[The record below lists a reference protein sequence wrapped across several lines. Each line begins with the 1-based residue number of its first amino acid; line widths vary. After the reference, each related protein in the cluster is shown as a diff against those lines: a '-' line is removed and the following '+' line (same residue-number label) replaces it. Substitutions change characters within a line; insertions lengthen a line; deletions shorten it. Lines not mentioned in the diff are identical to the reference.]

1 MKKERIK
8 SAVLTVLVISSLLLT
23 GQIWFNQRL
32 WPEGYNFF
40 VNIRASAYETVAG
53 LFGAPA
59 AEEHGQASILEPITL
74 AAYTV
79 KDLDHVMAVINE
91 SYESFDVINDYIS
104 STVTLALTRDAENI
118 TKVTEE
124 AWQKALFTRGLYV
137 DYGVAYNTATF
148 SQVLG
153 VAASPLSEHVQTLRQ
168 IIITAEDSLFS
179 TVSVYVMDEAA
190 QTFYKISTGLEKGEL
205 GTYLSILA
213 EEASPYRR
221 FSFMNNLNAPP
232 GMAGEAVYAPY
243 LVLSEEKS
251 KYPVL
256 KAENPVF
263 REDEPNMNAFA
274 VEKLL
279 KVFSINPKTVMRY
292 TDADENIIFVQS
304 QATLKVST
312 DGVMTYTTVA
322 GSKGLAIE
330 GVGTGTAAAA
340 DVLTQGAKLPIGVLN
355 AVSSGEGTKL
365 YLSGLEENQGSYI
378 VTFDYMHNGTPVC
391 LGGEFAGRNAVRMEF
406 EGGYLKNYTQIL
418 RSYEQIEHE
427 TTVESTYDAVD
438 QIFEKIED
446 TDERRREIASVFVAY
461 DDDGGNGEKQPVWF
475 LKQEG
480 EAEYKK

>member
-1 MKKERIK
+1 MRRI
-8 SAVLTVLVISSLLLT
+8 
-23 GQIWFNQRL
+23 
-32 WPEGYNFF
+32 
-40 VNIRASAYETVAG
+40 
-53 LFGAPA
+53 
-59 AEEHGQASILEPITL
+59 
-74 AAYTV
+74 
-79 KDLDHVMAVINE
+79 
-91 SYESFDVINDYIS
+91 
-104 STVTLALTRDAENI
+104 
-118 TKVTEE
+118 
-124 AWQKALFTRGLYV
+124 
-137 DYGVAYNTATF
+137 
-148 SQVLG
+148 
-153 VAASPLSEHVQTLRQ
+153 
-168 IIITAEDSLFS
+168 
-179 TVSVYVMDEAA
+179 
-190 QTFYKISTGLEKGEL
+190 
-205 GTYLSILA
+205 
-213 EEASPYRR
+213 
-221 FSFMNNLNAPP
+221 
-232 GMAGEAVYAPY
+232 

-330 GVGTGTAAAA
+330 GIGAGAAAAA

-418 RSYEQIEHE
+418 RSYEQIERE
-427 TTVESTYDAVD
+427 TTVEPRMTRST
-438 QIFEKIED
+438 
-446 TDERRREIASVFVAY
+446 R
-461 DDDGGNGEKQPVWF
+461 F
-475 LKQEG
+475 LKRLKTPMSAAG
-480 EAEYKK
+480 KLRPFLWLMMTTAATGKSSPYGF